1 MRDWDRLARLRAIA
15 ARVENLPRGH
25 ERDELLL
32 ELRSRI
38 VALETGSDPSSAWQA
53 THPGPQAAAS
63 AAIAMEFGVPRFPQ
77 PNSQRSVAQQRIT
90 STL

>member
-1 MRDWDRLARLRAIA
+1 MWDWDRLARLRAIA

-38 VALETGSDPSSAWQA
+38 VALETGSGASSAWQA

-63 AAIAMEFGVPRFPQ
+63 AVIAMEFGVPRSPQ
-77 PNSQRSVAQQRIT
+77 PS
-90 STL
+90 